1 MKISTRILSL
11 LLITAMLLSLLT
23 IIPTAAQKNTGTRH
37 QLCTAL
43 STQAYSYY
51 EKNGFTYEYY
61 SSLEGGNESSLQ
73 SIDSDLFQALNKL
86 MTDTMTNW
94 VSYTSLTDYW
104 PDTDREN
111 GTNEATLFYSDV
123 TNGSYNREHVWPK
136 SRASF
141 LKQDGGC
148 DIHHLRPTNT
158 NINSS
163 RNNYT
168 MGNVRELYPNCSHK
182 DNDGG
187 VIIWYNAS
195 HKEDGETIGLVEVR
209 DNIKGDVARIFLYVY
224 TRWIEPNLFE
234 NDPTPVVGPNDD
246 ENNGLK
252 VIESLET
259 LLEWCEMDPVD
270 TWEMS
275 RNDACE
281 DVQGNRNVFIDYP
294 EFAWLLFDQP
304 LPENMPTPSG
314 MAMNSSTCEHKT
326 TREERTEPTCI
337 KDGALKIFCAE
348 CNRKLSEEVLPALG
362 HNYVNGVCSR
372 CGREETPELPLS
384 DYVAIFNEASGK
396 VMTTEYSAYTS
407 SSSGTTKDQLKAAD
421 ASLNADE
428 KIVTEA
434 NNVALFNIGTCE
446 CGQKHTVFTT
456 PDGKYLYGDG
466 THLRLVDEQSENTEF
481 MIEDAAGGHY
491 VRLAHVTYNDKAQY
505 LEYYKQN
512 FTVYTLQ
519 QESENNF
526 IFTFNTIA
534 EDEEP
539 TENTQPSEEPTSP
552 SEEPTELQPIEPSE
566 PIDGATPIDFTFLKD
581 GDVIAIVM
589 HTSPEM
595 TDKDFVLLNNFGATP
610 AANASEFIGTFD
622 ETMCWTVKIVDGQ
635 VCLYADG
642 DVGLYAID
650 NNNGLR
656 ADGPAVPITMDA
668 SGYLSMTDPSGN
680 IRYIGVYDNNM
691 GDMSM
696 ITTPNFRCYKNYTNI
711 TKNQTTTIYLI
722 DGSSCAHTWDSGIL
736 TTAPTC
742 TTDGIKLYNCTKCGI
757 QGKQVLLALGHTWN
771 GGEVAHEPTCTADG
785 EAIYT
790 CTVCGESRVEVIS
803 APGHSYRASTTAPT
817 CTQSGF
823 TVVTCEV
830 CSDSRITDEKAP
842 LGHSYSAV
850 VTEPTCTTA
859 GFTTHT
865 CSRCADSYVDAQTE
879 AFGHSYKFTDNG
891 EDHTIICKD
900 CDMVHLVG
908 AHTYFDGIC
917 LCGALEPKKPT
928 HDETLKFSMDISAGA
943 EMVVNYNFM
952 ASIVSDYSDFYLEV
966 RKDTADGE
974 PVVTTYAIGDF
985 DSMDHPVTGEALIY
999 NATYS
1004 GISAKEMG
1012 DSFATTLYAVDA
1024 EGNIFY
1030 GETVTS
1036 SIKDFLIGKINDAS
1050 SIPEMKTMAVDML
1063 KYGAAAQIRFSY
1075 DSDNLVT
1082 NSLTAM
1088 QLAYGTED
1096 IPEAENKCSESGS
1109 AANVTTNIT
1118 VGSKVE
1124 LSLSCICND
1133 VTDTSN
1139 VKCLIMD
1146 EKNNVLA
1153 RLDTTNKAGVMFSAK
1168 YDNVGAK
1175 EMRKVITATF
1185 YDGRNVISKTLKW
1198 SVESYVAQIRQTPG
1212 ATAEEIALVN
1222 AMLTYGDSVAAYMT
1236 ANGL

>member
-23 IIPTAAQKNTGTRH
+23 IIPTATQRST
-37 QLCTAL
+37 TA
-43 STQAYSYY
+43 
-51 EKNGFTYEYY
+51 EPC
-61 SSLEGGNESSLQ
+61 
-73 SIDSDLFQALNKL
+73 
-86 MTDTMTNW
+86 
-94 VSYTSLTDYW
+94 V
-104 PDTDREN
+104 
-111 GTNEATLFYSDV
+111 NEAIEV
-123 TNGSYNREHVWPK
+123 
-136 SRASF
+136 SF
-141 LKQDGGC
+141 
-148 DIHHLRPTNT
+148 
-158 NINSS
+158 
-163 RNNYT
+163 
-168 MGNVRELYPNCSHK
+168 
-182 DNDGG
+182 ND
-187 VIIWYNAS
+187 
-195 HKEDGETIGLVEVR
+195 
-209 DNIKGDVARIFLYVY
+209 
-224 TRWIEPNLFE
+224 
-234 NDPTPVVGPNDD
+234 
-246 ENNGLK
+246 
-252 VIESLET
+252 LE
-259 LLEWCEMDPVD
+259 
-270 TWEMS
+270 
-275 RNDACE
+275 
-281 DVQGNRNVFIDYP
+281 
-294 EFAWLLFDQP
+294 
-304 LPENMPTPSG
+304 
-314 MAMNSSTCEHKT
+314 
-326 TREERTEPTCI
+326 
-337 KDGALKIFCAE
+337 
-348 CNRKLSEEVLPALG
+348 
-362 HNYVNGVCSR
+362 
-372 CGREETPELPLS
+372 
-384 DYVAIFNEASGK
+384 
-396 VMTTEYSAYTS
+396 
-407 SSSGTTKDQLKAAD
+407 
-421 ASLNADE
+421 
-428 KIVTEA
+428 
-434 NNVALFNIGTCE
+434 
-446 CGQKHTVFTT
+446 
-456 PDGKYLYGDG
+456 
-466 THLRLVDEQSENTEF
+466 
-481 MIEDAAGGHY
+481 
-491 VRLAHVTYNDKAQY
+491 
-505 LEYYKQN
+505 
-512 FTVYTLQ
+512 
-519 QESENNF
+519 
-526 IFTFNTIA
+526 
-534 EDEEP
+534 
-539 TENTQPSEEPTSP
+539 
-552 SEEPTELQPIEPSE
+552 
-566 PIDGATPIDFTFLKD
+566 D

-595 TDKDFVLLNNFGATP
+595 TDKDYVLLNNFGTESRYTAKIYEGEPDDTMYWTVTMIDGVMKLCP
-610 AANASEFIGTFD
+610 NGSSDFLYSIFANAGLKIGKEDAGAIGYD
-622 ETMCWTVKIVDGQ
+622 E
-635 VCLYADG
+635 A
-642 DVGLYAID
+642 
-650 NNNGLR
+650 N
-656 ADGPAVPITMDA
+656 
-668 SGYLSMTDPSGN
+668 GYLMLRDVKGVD
-680 IRYIGVYDNNM
+680 RHLGVYDVN
-691 GDMSM
+691 GEG
-696 ITTPNFRCYKNYTNI
+696 TANFRAYKPTAEGGVDANI
-711 TKNQTTTIYLI
+711 ANETLTIYKL
-722 DGSSCAHTWDSGIL
+722 GFHAWNSSNY

-742 TTDGIKLYNCTKCGI
+742 TENGKVVYTCTICGAIRAETIPATGHSWDMGNITLEPTCAEDGERTYTCTTCGDTKTEEIPAFGHTWNDGKITLEPTCTVDGEMTYTCVVCGEIKTDVIPALGEHNWDDGTITLEPTCTVDGEMTYTCVVCGEIKVEVIPAGHSFNPCGVCSVCGLEVGGYVAIYNPANGKAMTTEVTVYTYMNGNTKNQIVPADASLDAEGKLITEATNVALFKVETKDGITTFTTQDGKYLYMDSKNVHYVDEPGEYTNFVLEAADGGFFIRSNKAVYVNGTTGEEKAQYLEYYAGPNVFTVYNLYADMADIYTFTFPGISNFSGHTWSDGEITLEPTCAEDGERTYTCTTCGDSKTEAI
-757 QGKQVLLALGHTWN
+757 PALGHTWSD
-771 GGEVAHEPTCTADG
+771 GEITLEPTCTANG

-790 CTVCGESRVEVIS
+790 CTACGESRVEVIS

-823 TVVTCEV
+823 TVITCEV

-842 LGHSYSAV
+842 LGHSYEAV

-928 HDETLKFSMDISAGA
+928 HDETLKFSMDISARA

-1063 KYGAAAQIRFSY
+1063 KYGAAAQIRFDY

-1082 NSLTAM
+1082 NSLTAL

-1133 VTDTSN
+1133 VTDPSN

>member
-23 IIPTAAQKNTGTRH
+23 IIPTATQRNT
-37 QLCTAL
+37 TA
-43 STQAYSYY
+43 
-51 EKNGFTYEYY
+51 EPC
-61 SSLEGGNESSLQ
+61 
-73 SIDSDLFQALNKL
+73 
-86 MTDTMTNW
+86 
-94 VSYTSLTDYW
+94 V
-104 PDTDREN
+104 
-111 GTNEATLFYSDV
+111 NEAIEV
-123 TNGSYNREHVWPK
+123 
-136 SRASF
+136 SF
-141 LKQDGGC
+141 
-148 DIHHLRPTNT
+148 
-158 NINSS
+158 
-163 RNNYT
+163 
-168 MGNVRELYPNCSHK
+168 
-182 DNDGG
+182 ND
-187 VIIWYNAS
+187 
-195 HKEDGETIGLVEVR
+195 
-209 DNIKGDVARIFLYVY
+209 
-224 TRWIEPNLFE
+224 
-234 NDPTPVVGPNDD
+234 
-246 ENNGLK
+246 
-252 VIESLET
+252 LE
-259 LLEWCEMDPVD
+259 
-270 TWEMS
+270 
-275 RNDACE
+275 
-281 DVQGNRNVFIDYP
+281 
-294 EFAWLLFDQP
+294 
-304 LPENMPTPSG
+304 
-314 MAMNSSTCEHKT
+314 
-326 TREERTEPTCI
+326 
-337 KDGALKIFCAE
+337 
-348 CNRKLSEEVLPALG
+348 
-362 HNYVNGVCSR
+362 
-372 CGREETPELPLS
+372 
-384 DYVAIFNEASGK
+384 
-396 VMTTEYSAYTS
+396 
-407 SSSGTTKDQLKAAD
+407 
-421 ASLNADE
+421 
-428 KIVTEA
+428 
-434 NNVALFNIGTCE
+434 
-446 CGQKHTVFTT
+446 
-456 PDGKYLYGDG
+456 
-466 THLRLVDEQSENTEF
+466 
-481 MIEDAAGGHY
+481 
-491 VRLAHVTYNDKAQY
+491 
-505 LEYYKQN
+505 
-512 FTVYTLQ
+512 
-519 QESENNF
+519 
-526 IFTFNTIA
+526 
-534 EDEEP
+534 
-539 TENTQPSEEPTSP
+539 
-552 SEEPTELQPIEPSE
+552 
-566 PIDGATPIDFTFLKD
+566 D

-668 SGYLSMTDPSGN
+668 SGYLSFTDPSGN
-680 IRYIGVYDNNM
+680 VRYIGVYDNSG
-691 GDMSM
+691 GDMSV
-696 ITTPNFRCYKNYTNI
+696 ISTPNFRCYKNYTNN
-711 TKNQTTTIYLI
+711 TKNQTTTIYQI
-722 DGSSCAHTWDSGIL
+722 DGLPATVPTEEPTEEPTEPSETTDAYSGTCGDNVVWELDADTGIL
-736 TTAPTC
+736 TISGIGSMKNYHYDFGEGYEEAPPWRGYTNFINTVKICDGVTSIGEGTFYGCYGLARVEIGDDVTSIGFCAFCECASLVSVTIPNSVTDIDAYAFGDCGSLASVSIPDSVTSIGHGAFSGC
-742 TTDGIKLYNCTKCGI
+742 TSLTSISIPDSVTSIGGAAFSGCYSLTSVTIPEGVTSIGDSIFSDCDGLKSVTIPDSVTSIGSKAFYRCDSLTSIALPDSVISIGDSAFSECYRLTSISIPDSVTSIGYAAFSDCYNLTSVTIPDGITNIGAAAFGDCKSLTDITILNRSCDIGNYISTLGDPAKTTVYGYEGSTAQTYAEIYGYAFVALCEHPEMAAFEAVEPGCTAGNIAYWYCSDCDKFFSDADAKQEISYEQTLLPESHSFVDSICTVCGCGAPI
-757 QGKQVLLALGHTWN
+757 VVEMNDSYGDGWN
-771 GGEVAHEPTCTADG
+771 GNKILIYEDDVLIEELTISSGSSATASIDCYVCNDYRFVWQTGNYASECSFEIMRGDETLFSLSNASSLNSDDTFFEMTSHTGQMVTIEPTCTEDG
-785 EAIYT
+785 VKSRT
-790 CTVCGESRVEVIS
+790 CSTCEESM
-803 APGHSYRASTTAPT
+803 
-817 CTQSGF
+817 
-823 TVVTCEV
+823 TVVLP
-830 CSDSRITDEKAP
+830 A

-1012 DSFATTLYAVDA
+1012 DSFATTLYAVDT

-1063 KYGAAAQIRFSY
+1063 KYGAAAQIRFDY

-1133 VTDTSN
+1133 VTDPSN